1 MLWLLYLILLFWS
14 FIIVTGVEELQAD
27 VGTDVVV
34 GCDDD
39 TKYDIRKVTWSK
51 HRGGAVSLLY
61 EYA

>member
-1 MLWLLYLILLFWS
+1 MTC
-14 FIIVTGVEELQAD
+14 VNDLQAD

-39 TKYDIRKVTWSK
+39 AQYDIRKVTWSK

-61 EYA
+61 E